1 MKKSI
6 NVGKLLVIPYDSYS
20 NYINLPQK
28 SLERLS
34 KLNTDG
40 TYFLEI
46 KGDNEL
52 SSYVGV
58 KEFTCDEDCIEVPS
72 WMAERMGVDFVN
84 VVLIKNIP
92 KGNYIKIEPLD
103 KNFFN
108 LPGNDKLIEH
118 ELSKY
123 CLLNINQ
130 LIHLKIFDQIYKFKI
145 IEMKSYLKID
155 ADVIDITNI
164 DLNVDYQNNFTSTP
178 SINSKESISNLEP
191 ISSEFNMI
199 PEIINEHKGNK
210 LGGNTIDIKKIRE
223 ERLKYYDKK
232 LKKEENKEII
242 KKENKKII
250 KEENKEIIK
259 EENKEIIKEE
269 IIKSD
274 KNVVKETDKNGV
286 KPKRKYVRK
295 SKNLVV

>member
-40 TYFLEI
+40 TYFFEI

-52 SSYVGV
+52 ISYVGV

-103 KNFFN
+103 ENFFN
-108 LPGNDKLIEH
+108 LPDNDKLIEH

-145 IEMKSYLKID
+145 LEMKSYLKIE

-164 DLNVDYQNNFTSTP
+164 DLNVDYQNNFKSKSP
-178 SINSKESISNLEP
+178 SKIENIKINSKENITNLEP
-191 ISSEFNMI
+191 ISPGFNMI
-199 PEIINEHKGNK
+199 PELANQLINEPKGNK

-232 LKKEENKEII
+232 IKKEEIKEI
-242 KKENKKII
+242 
-250 KEENKEIIK
+250 
-259 EENKEIIKEE
+259 
-269 IIKSD
+269 
-274 KNVVKETDKNGV
+274 
-286 KPKRKYVRK
+286 
-295 SKNLVV
+295 